1 MTDIWRGGPAGVT
14 RALTTRSRNSYA
26 AWFHEIDRMLVA
38 TTLVLIAFGLFA
50 VAAASPA
57 SADRYSSAAVQY
69 APMHYFWRQA
79 AWVTMALPVLFA
91 VSMLPVKWVWRI
103 AIPALPACMAL
114 VLLAALIGGEG
125 TNGASR
131 WIPLGFFTVQ
141 PSEFLKPAFIV
152 ATAWMLSLR
161 ADAPYLPMFTV
172 TGGIT
177 AICAGLLMLQPD
189 FGQAFLLC
197 TIWLIMVILAGIP
210 FRAIAALIAAGI
222 GGIVTAYFFYGTA
235 QRRIDAFLF
244 PSSEDTEATR
254 FQIERAMETLTGGG
268 LLGTGPTQGQAK
280 FKLPEAHTDYIFAV
294 IGEEF
299 GLVACGIIAALFMT
313 LIIRAAVR
321 LFDETD
327 AFRLLAGA
335 GITVQIGLQALISM
349 MVNTGLAPS
358 KGMTLPFI
366 SYGGSSMLAMAVG
379 TGLLL
384 AFTRRNPYLAQ
395 SPYGAR
401 WNGR

>member
-1 MTDIWRGGPAGVT
+1 MTDILRGGPTG
-14 RALTTRSRNSYA
+14 RSLTTRSRSAYS
-26 AWFHEIDRMLVA
+26 AWFHEIDRSLVA
-38 TTLVLIAFGLFA
+38 ITLVLIAFGLFA

-57 SADRYSSAAVQY
+57 SAVRYSGTNVTFP
-69 APMHYFWRQA
+69 PMYFFWRQA
-79 AWVTMALPVLFA
+79 LWVAISVPVMIAVSMAPTRLVSRIALPALPVCIL
-91 VSMLPVKWVWRI
+91 
-103 AIPALPACMAL
+103 L
-114 VLLAALIGGEG
+114 VGLAAIVGGEG
-125 TNGASR
+125 TNGAAR
-131 WIPLGFFTVQ
+131 WIPLGFLSFQ
-141 PSEFLKPAFIV
+141 PSELLKPVFIV
-152 ATAWMLSLR
+152 STAWMLSLR
-161 ADAPYLPMFTV
+161 ADAPYLPMFSV
-172 TGGIT
+172 TGAIT
-177 AICAGLLMLQPD
+177 ALTAALLMLQPD
-189 FGQAFLLC
+189 FGQTFLLC
-197 TIWLIMVILAGIP
+197 SIWLVMVILAGIP
-210 FRAIAALIAAGI
+210 FRAIAALIAAGF
-222 GGIVTAYFFYGTA
+222 GGIVAAYCFYGTA

-244 PSSEDTEATR
+244 PSSDDTESTR

-280 FKLPEAHTDYIFAV
+280 FRLPEAHTDYIFAV

-299 GLVACGIIAALFMT
+299 GLVACAVIAALFVA

-349 MVNTGLAPS
+349 MVNTGLAPA

-366 SYGGSSMLAMAVG
+366 SYGGSSMGAMAIT

-395 SPYGAR
+395 SPYGSR